1 MERVISPE
9 ERIRRAEEIYY
20 RRKNQDGTRVL
31 GTSVNIENENKV
43 SLGKKMIIQILICI
57 CIYSVF
63 GVLKNSK
70 NIFSDNVINHTKTV
84 LSYDVNLPQVY
95 NQCKE
100 YFNGDFNK
108 IIKTNILNKDFG
120 NEKGEENTN
129 SDNINNSQ
137 NQQNDL
143 QQQEQNQEDQNQQEQ
158 NQQNQNTQENQNTE
172 NSQAN
177 PQEQQNQSNQENNQ
191 SEQDNQSNLGI
202 RRRNRQFSS

>member
-31 GTSVNIENENKV
+31 GTSVNIGNENKV

-143 QQQEQNQEDQNQQEQ
+143 QQQEQNQ
-158 NQQNQNTQENQNTE
+158 QNQNTQENQNTE
-172 NSQAN
+172 NSQTN
-177 PQEQQNQSNQENNQ
+177 SQEQQNQSNQENNQ